1 MDLTALEKY
10 ARLIVKTGI
19 NIQQNQILVITS
31 PVECA
36 PFARLV
42 AKTAY
47 EEGAK
52 DVVMNW
58 RDELFSKLRF
68 LHAPEEVFE
77 TFPQWEKDFYLFYL
91 QQGAAFLTID
101 ASDPEI
107 LKEVNPERVAKS
119 QRTRNSALKAFR
131 EDLMSNKNAWSII
144 SIPTGVWAGK
154 VFPELPE
161 GAAVDKLWTAIL
173 QAVRVDADD
182 PVAAWEDHKSALQ
195 QRLDFLNSHR
205 FQFLQYKNGQG
216 TDLRVEL
223 PQNHIWLGGAERTT
237 GGVEFIANMPTEEV
251 FTLPKKTGVN
261 GTVVSSRPL
270 SYNGNLIERLSFTF
284 VDGKIVQFDAGKH
297 TEIVKKLIETD
308 SGSCYLGEVALVP
321 QKSPISETGIVFLNT
336 LYDENASCHLAIG
349 KAYPVCIEG
358 SETMDREELAQ
369 AGVNDSLVHV
379 DFMIGTNDMEITGI
393 TTDGKAV
400 PVFINGNF
408 AV

>member
-68 LHAPEEVFE
+68 LQAPEEVFE